1 MSYKI
6 ISKFIKDISFEI
18 PNTQTFIMIEKEI
31 LNYNLNCDIKSKP
44 YKENIIEVN
53 TILKLSPNQ
62 NVKHKM
68 LTEINLASL
77 VSIEKNFEDKK
88 ELEKIILIKIP
99 TEVYPTLY
107 ETFIYLFKQAGIK
120 DISFE
125 IPSAQAF
132 VMLEKEIL
140 NYNLKFDI
148 KSKPFKENIIEVNTV
163 LRLSPNQDVK
173 HKILTEI
180 NLATLVSLEK
190 SFKDKNELEKI
201 ILVKI
206 PTEIYPTLYET
217 FIYLFKQAGIK
228 DIKIEKDVNFERHIT
243 ELAKIRDEARVKGA
257 WSAATNAE
265 VARGKAAGLYVDQKL
280 ILSGNLDQLSEKELE
295 SRMKQILDDHKVLID
310 GVAIDVTSQEN
321 NLNKSQPT

>member
-6 ISKFIKDISFEI
+6 ISKF
-18 PNTQTFIMIEKEI
+18 
-31 LNYNLNCDIKSKP
+31 
-44 YKENIIEVN
+44 
-53 TILKLSPNQ
+53 
-62 NVKHKM
+62 
-68 LTEINLASL
+68 
-77 VSIEKNFEDKK
+77 
-88 ELEKIILIKIP
+88 
-99 TEVYPTLY
+99 
-107 ETFIYLFKQAGIK
+107 IK

-148 KSKPFKENIIEVNTV
+148 KSKPFKENIVEVNTI

-190 SFKDKNELEKI
+190 SFKDKNELKKI

-228 DIKIEKDVNFERHIT
+228 DIKIEKDVNFE
-243 ELAKIRDEARVKGA
+243 KMY
-257 WSAATNAE
+257 N
-265 VARGKAAGLYVDQKL
+265 
-280 ILSGNLDQLSEKELE
+280 EK
-295 SRMKQILDDHKVLID
+295 KK
-310 GVAIDVTSQEN
+310 N
-321 NLNKSQPT
+321 